1 MNIKRPSG
9 EHEQEPEQELS
20 WEEAVSRYLQ
30 ENPDYF
36 LHHPDTLAALT
47 LRHHASG
54 QVVSLIER
62 QVQLL
67 RDKDEKLSRQL
78 RELLSIARANDVL
91 SERLHQFAVA
101 MIDSVALD
109 EVLSTSRDM
118 LRQQFKLEAVV
129 ILIKANFDSLR
140 GRPECVEPGDLRFDG
155 VMQKFAAAGKPLCGD
170 KLDTDTLH
178 YLFGD
183 QAQVIRSSALV
194 LLASGDARAVLSLGS
209 SDPQRFHPQM
219 GTMYLS
225 KYGELLMA
233 AIGRCL

>member
-1 MNIKRPSG
+1 MNIKQPSS
-9 EHEQEPEQELS
+9 EHPQEPSQ
-20 WEEAVSRYLQ
+20 EEAVSRYLQ

-36 LHHPDTLAALT
+36 LRHPETLAALT
-47 LRHHASG
+47 LRHQASG

-101 MIDSVALD
+101 MIDSTALD
-109 EVLSTSRDM
+109 EVLSTARDM

-129 ILIKANFDSLR
+129 ILLKGDFESLR

-155 VMQKFAAAGKPLCGD
+155 VVQKFAAANKPLCGD

-183 QAQVIRSSALV
+183 QAHTIRSSALV
-194 LLASGDARAVLSLGS
+194 LLASADARGVLSLGS
-209 SDPQRFHPQM
+209 SDPQRFHPHM
-219 GTMYLS
+219 GTVYLS
-225 KYGELLMA
+225 KYGELLMS
-233 AIGRCL
+233 AIGRCR